1 MPTLQELMAQQAALN
16 AQIAE
21 HERPLVQEAYD
32 LLTGTDAADLA
43 ASLTALRDQL
53 PDSQAKVHIGNVLTV
68 LNAVPQVLT
77 QELARLNVASPAFA
91 LSAPPIVMPP
101 IVMPHSS

>member
-1 MPTLQELMAQQAALN
+1 MSNTLQNLIAQQAALN

-32 LLTGTDAADLA
+32 ILTGVHPQKHDVTEVVE
-43 ASLTALRDQL
+43 SLTAIREQL
-53 PDSQAKVHIGNVLTV
+53 PDGQAKTHIGNVLTV

-77 QELARLNVASPAFA
+77 QELARLNPPA
-91 LSAPPIVMPP
+91 APMP
-101 IVMPHSS
+101 MPQPFQ

>member
-68 LNAVPQVLT
+68 LTAVPQVLT
-77 QELARLNVASPAFA
+77 QELARLNPATVYGG
-91 LSAPPIVMPP
+91 SVMPP
-101 IVMPHSS
+101 VVMPLST